1 MKKDFNRD
9 GFFAKTEKDEARC
22 PGMELNQLTEITDVT
37 KKVTDSTKDVAP
49 EKFNDV
55 QKATI
60 AGIEKECATSDEFRC
75 EVVTLYRGGRY
86 DLYKYRRLQDIRLVF
101 APEDGIAFFGGDPDN
116 FMFPRYDL
124 DVSFVRIYGKD
135 GKPAKQPPW
144 RVAPGIGAFRGG
156 GHRVDR
162 CLPRLAEIRRWRV
175 PWNRRA
181 ERSDC
186 FRGSADRTALA
197 GCAFGMVWQPSNVTP
212 MIDVLLVLLIIFMIT
227 LPLSR
232 RTFDAQVPPEQ
243 KQQPRQRQQS
253 SDQIV
258 LELKA
263 DGTYAINT
271 LVIPFE
277 QLDAKFHELYDQRP
291 AKLLFIKAAPNRKYG
306 DIIHAMDVAKG
317 AGVQVIGFTP
327 QEPAAAKP

>member
-1 MKKDFNRD
+1 MAM
-9 GFFAKTEKDEARC
+9 G
-22 PGMELNQLTEITDVT
+22 
-37 KKVTDSTKDVAP
+37 S
-49 EKFNDV
+49 
-55 QKATI
+55 
-60 AGIEKECATSDEFRC
+60 
-75 EVVTLYRGGRY
+75 GGSGSG
-86 DLYKYRRLQDIRLVF
+86 L
-101 APEDGIAFFGGDPDN
+101 
-116 FMFPRYDL
+116 
-124 DVSFVRIYGKD
+124 
-135 GKPAKQPPW
+135 
-144 RVAPGIGAFRGG
+144 
-156 GHRVDR
+156 
-162 CLPRLAEIRRWRV
+162 
-175 PWNRRA
+175 
-181 ERSDC
+181 
-186 FRGSADRTALA
+186 SADI
-197 GCAFGMVWQPSNVTP
+197 NVTP

-271 LVIPFE
+271 QVVPFE

-306 DIIHAMDVAKG
+306 EIIRAMDVAKG

-327 QEPAAAKP
+327 SEPAAAAR